1 LPGAVALETG
11 MGRCPGLSPL
21 RHGMGL
27 CPGLSPLRHGMG
39 LCPGLSPGMWLCPG
53 LSPLRHGTWASPGVV
68 ALKTRY
74 MGFARGCRPKDTNE
88 GLPPAKTRMMGCRP
102 PDNDGRFTTGGG
114 RYPLHP
120 LTVTVYVGKA
130 CVGSGT

>member
-1 LPGAVALETG
+1 LPGAVALET
-11 MGRCPGLSPL
+11 
-21 RHGMGL
+21 RHGAL
-27 CPGLSPLRHGMG
+27 PGAVALETRHGA
-39 LCPGLSPGMWLCPG
+39 LPGAVARNVALP
-53 LSPLRHGTWASPGVV
+53 RAV